1 VNIYHYVDQ
10 AGFEIRDVPASLCLL
25 SARIL
30 GLYHYTQRGEILKIV
45 RKDMRHVDLFGFG
58 DNLLYIVSL
67 RSARSTQRDSMDA
80 SMKQSNNRIH
90 LKKPKLLK

>member
-1 VNIYHYVDQ
+1 
-10 AGFEIRDVPASLCLL
+10 
-25 SARIL
+25 
-30 GLYHYTQRGEILKIV
+30 
-45 RKDMRHVDLFGFG
+45 MRHVDLFGFG